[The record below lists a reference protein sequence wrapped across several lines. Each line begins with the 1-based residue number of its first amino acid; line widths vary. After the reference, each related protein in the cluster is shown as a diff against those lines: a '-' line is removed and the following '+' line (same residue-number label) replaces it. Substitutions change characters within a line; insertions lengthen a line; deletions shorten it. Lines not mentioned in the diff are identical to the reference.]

1 MEPTKDEIIRAAG
14 YFHEANQ
21 LLAQRFNYSLV
32 AHSMALT
39 AYATCIGF
47 GSANNPIVAAL
58 VAFFGAYYSIVQ
70 FIITHPLSKR
80 IDALRAAY
88 LMKDDVYLVYKN
100 AVGGNR
106 PRGVQS
112 VHVPFVLFFC
122 WALLFVYALVASFR
136 LGLPF

>member
-1 MEPTKDEIIRAAG
+1 MEPTQDEISRAAG

-47 GSANNPIVAAL
+47 GSANNPIVATL

-88 LMKDDVYLVYKN
+88 LMKDEVYLVYKN

-112 VHVPFVLFFC
+112 IQVPFVLFFC
-122 WALLFVYALVASFR
+122 WAVLLFYALVASLR
-136 LGLPF
+136 QGWPF